1 MDSQPSSTRFV
12 ACSAS
17 GDIDM
22 FYYDR
27 FREKEEGISN
37 HIVDNGSSVML
48 SMNPKLYRAVRS
60 GDIEL
65 FRRLHLEDMDC
76 ADLEQQVPQGN
87 TVLHIAAHSGNDP
100 LVKCILQ
107 LCPDL
112 IKSKNTNGNLPLHI
126 AAAAGN
132 LSTVEILVSAD
143 QQQSVSLREKDSNH
157 DTALHLAL
165 QNRYEEVAFY
175 LFEADQEVT
184 HYMNGFF
191 KSPLHIA
198 AEAGYA
204 ELFKRMMEISAGSHD
219 VPDEESKQRIIMAA
233 IHGKNGG
240 VLDVILEK
248 WPSLVTPDNSCQINP
263 LSLAAFTGYLEG
275 VQKILEKS
283 RHLAYLRHENGF
295 FTIHQA
301 SKKGHIQIIQELL
314 KHCPDSIELLNS
326 KKQNILH
333 VAAKY
338 GKSKTVRY
346 MLKNPE
352 FEMLINKKDYKGNTP
367 LHLASEKG
375 HPEVVSD
382 LIWDSRV
389 NLQVLNIKGST
400 ALDVVNNSVYP
411 SYRKRLTWL
420 ILRYAGAPQG
430 KNASIMKRHSRNY
443 PDLGPYD
450 NRINT
455 FILVAILV
463 ATVAFAAGVTAP
475 NNMTSSLVHNAM
487 FHVFVI
493 TNTIAMYSSIIVV
506 VALIWSQLSD
516 FHLLR
521 ASLQFAVPVLGLA
534 LAMMSIAF
542 TAGVFLIVREN
553 AMLSI
558 FVLVFASIGILTM
571 LVLFTPLFL
580 PSSLP
585 HRILRYV
592 FYYPVLLLIKVTR

>member
-1 MDSQPSSTRFV
+1 
-12 ACSAS
+12 
-17 GDIDM
+17 
-22 FYYDR
+22 
-27 FREKEEGISN
+27 
-37 HIVDNGSSVML
+37 
-48 SMNPKLYRAVRS
+48 
-60 GDIEL
+60 
-65 FRRLHLEDMDC
+65 
-76 ADLEQQVPQGN
+76 
-87 TVLHIAAHSGNDP
+87 
-100 LVKCILQ
+100 
-107 LCPDL
+107 
-112 IKSKNTNGNLPLHI
+112 
-126 AAAAGN
+126 
-132 LSTVEILVSAD
+132 
-143 QQQSVSLREKDSNH
+143 
-157 DTALHLAL
+157 
-165 QNRYEEVAFY
+165 
-175 LFEADQEVT
+175 
-184 HYMNGFF
+184 MNGFF

-233 IHGKNGG
+233 IHGKNG
-240 VLDVILEK
+240 
-248 WPSLVTPDNSCQINP
+248 
-263 LSLAAFTGYLEG
+263 
-275 VQKILEKS
+275 
-283 RHLAYLRHENGF
+283 
-295 FTIHQA
+295 
-301 SKKGHIQIIQELL
+301 
-314 KHCPDSIELLNS
+314 
-326 KKQNILH
+326 
-333 VAAKY
+333 
-338 GKSKTVRY
+338 VRY

-400 ALDVVNNSVYP
+400 ALDVVNDWGYP
-411 SYRKRLTWL
+411 SYRE
-420 ILRYAGAPQG
+420 G
-430 KNASIMKRHSRNY
+430 KNASIMKRHYRNY

-450 NRINT
+450 DRINT

-463 ATVAFAAGVTAP
+463 ATVAFPAGVTAP

-487 FHVFVI
+487 FHVSVI
-493 TNTIAMYSSIIVV
+493 SNTIAMYSSIIVV

-516 FHLLR
+516 FDLVR

-542 TAGVFLIVREN
+542 MAGVFLIVNEN